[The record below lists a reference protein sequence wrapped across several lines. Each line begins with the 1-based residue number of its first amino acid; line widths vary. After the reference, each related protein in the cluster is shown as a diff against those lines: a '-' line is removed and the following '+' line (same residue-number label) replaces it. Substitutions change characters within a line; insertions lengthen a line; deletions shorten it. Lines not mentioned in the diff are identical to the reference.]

1 MAAAG
6 LNASSADSG
15 MPTVRQRG
23 DLRHPSILRFVLQ
36 QLPAYTDI
44 ACFVGCAEF
53 RAWFAGSLKAG
64 KTHQY

>member
-1 MAAAG
+1 M
-6 LNASSADSG
+6 L
-15 MPTVRQRG
+15 TVRQRG